1 MKDRPATMNAT
12 DHAISDREEPG
23 SSSESELPPEPKLS
37 LTCDVESDDC
47 DKRWLSTQIDAA
59 CTHLPRDV
67 HRIAVRIVD
76 DAEMIDLH
84 RRFHDDATT
93 TDVLTFDSGATE
105 GPLEVDIAVCLDEA
119 RRNASDRGH
128 DVARELLLYIVHGLL
143 HCCGHD
149 DHDADEHRRM
159 HAEEDRIL
167 TAIGVGPV
175 YGGDA

>member
-23 SSSESELPPEPKLS
+23 SSNESELPPEPKCT
-37 LTCDVESDDC
+37 LTCDVESEDC
-47 DKRWLSTQIDAA
+47 DERWLSTQLDAA
-59 CTHLPRDV
+59 CGHLPRDTRRV
-67 HRIAVRIVD
+67 TVRIVD

-84 RRFHDDATT
+84 RRFHDDPTT
-93 TDVLTFDSGATE
+93 TDVLTFDSSE
-105 GPLEVDIAVCLDEA
+105 EHGPIDVDIAVCLDEA
-119 RRNASDRGH
+119 RRNATERGH
-128 DVARELLLYIVHGLL
+128 DVVRELLLYIVHGLL
-143 HCCGHD
+143 HCCGYD
-149 DHDADEHRRM
+149 DHDVREHARM

>member
-1 MKDRPATMNAT
+1 MNAT

-23 SSSESELPPEPKLS
+23 SSNESELPPEPKLS

-47 DKRWLSTQIDAA
+47 DERWLSMRIEAA
-59 CTHLPRDV
+59 CEHLPRGV

-84 RRFHDDATT
+84 RRFHDDATP
-93 TDVLTFDSGATE
+93 TDVLTFDAGATD
-105 GPLEVDIAVCLDEA
+105 GPIDADIAVCLDEA

-128 DVARELLLYIVHGLL
+128 DVGRELLLYVVHGLL

-159 HAEEDRIL
+159 HVEEDRIL